1 MFTRSVVTRSKKSNP
16 VYSKPDWPVV
26 TRSKKSN
33 PVYSKP
39 DWPTVEVIHFNVI

>member
-1 MFTRSVVTRSKKSNP
+1 MFTRSVVI
-16 VYSKPDWPVV
+16 
-26 TRSKKSN
+26 RSKKSN